1 MDYIIL
7 GLIICFCLIMGYSRT
22 PLILLISGCFRYNI
36 SIVNEE
42 QGAIRYSRNF
52 LCFFIMAFFA
62 LLVTRQTSL
71 LSPLP
76 ALLLGMSEPLVFVTC
91 FAVLTGYFLI
101 KTVLL
106 KIIGWTIDAP
116 SFMYFLGKTGQDY
129 FILTGLTVIGLY
141 AVINL
146 FNNKVHDLILST
158 VVIIAAIGYLLYTIR
173 CIRIFIS
180 ARYSLFFW
188 ILYLCTL
195 ELVPFAI
202 LLHFVVQIK

>member
-1 MDYIIL
+1 
-7 GLIICFCLIMGYSRT
+7 
-22 PLILLISGCFRYNI
+22 
-36 SIVNEE
+36 
-42 QGAIRYSRNF
+42 
-52 LCFFIMAFFA
+52 MAFFA

-91 FAVLTGYFLI
+91 FAVFTGYFLI
-101 KTVLL
+101 QTVLL

-146 FNNKVHDLILST
+146 FNNKVHDLILYT

>member
-36 SIVNEE
+36 SIENEE
-42 QGAIRYSRNF
+42 QGVIRYSRNF

-62 LLVTRQTSL
+62 LFVTRQTSL

-76 ALLLGMSEPLVFVTC
+76 APLLGMSEPLVFVTC